1 MCTKRIVFL
10 LLLLSSSNLFAQP
23 IEISI
28 KVLQAFSDQAKLYR
42 YTGTSTQLID
52 SAWQEV
58 PGTYRFF
65 LDSTYVKGLYKINVG
80 KSISFDIV
88 VNNEPLIDVSTV
100 VYAPDDSLKS
110 ECSFENKVYWQ
121 FEKHKK
127 RHKQHLWLLNSL
139 IGFYS
144 DSASLKTTIQR
155 EIELQEL
162 SQHNFAEE
170 LVDQHPTLLASK
182 LIRLE
187 QNPIS
192 AKLLQSKEM
201 HRQNLAITWWEN
213 IDLTDVAIL
222 NAPALSSR
230 LWSYIEAFFNE
241 DFDKEEQDSAF
252 INGIEQLMALD
263 MGQDLKKE
271 LRNNLIKGFLN
282 SSYPSVTEYL
292 ETQSF
297 GTLLPIRQKS
307 AADLISQGPSTKV
320 GDKAYNFEVTLKDG
334 SRAYISDINA
344 KYILVIFWSSWC
356 PNCIE
361 ALPRISE
368 YYNQYHSKGLEVIAV
383 SLDDDH
389 DADLWNS
396 YIDNLGLNWINIRE
410 PYAIGNEIFY
420 MYKVEETPMMFL
432 LSKDLTIVSRPATR
446 RQLRARLRKIF
457 N

>member
-1 MCTKRIVFL
+1 MYTKVIAL
-10 LLLLSSSNLFAQP
+10 LLLLSSSFSLFAQP
-23 IEISI
+23 IEISV

-42 YTGTSTQLID
+42 YTGTSTQLVD
-52 SAWQEV
+52 SAWQEA

-80 KSISFDIV
+80 KNISFDIV
-88 VNNEPLIDVSTV
+88 VGNEPLIDISTV

-110 ECSFENKVYWQ
+110 EFSYENRVYWQ
-121 FEKHKK
+121 FEKHQK

-139 IGFYS
+139 IGFYA
-144 DSASLKTTIQR
+144 DSSSFKTTIQR

-162 SQHNFAEE
+162 SQHNFAEQ
-170 LVDQHPTLLASK
+170 LVGQHPNLLASK

-187 QNPIS
+187 QNPVL
-192 AKLLQSKEM
+192 AKLLQFKEL
-201 HRQNLAITWWEN
+201 HKQNLAVTWWRD
-213 IDLTDVAIL
+213 IDLTDAAIL
-222 NAPALSSR
+222 NAPALNSR
-230 LWSYIEAFFNE
+230 LWSYIETFFNE

-252 INGIEQLMALD
+252 INGVEQLMALD
-263 MGQDLKKE
+263 ITKNLKAE
-271 LRNNLIKGFLN
+271 FRNNLIKGFLN

-334 SRAYISDINA
+334 SRVYISDINA
-344 KYILVIFWSSWC
+344 EYILVIFWSSWC

-389 DADLWNS
+389 DADLWSS
-396 YIDNLGLNWINIRE
+396 YIENLGLNWINIRE

-446 RQLRARLRKIF
+446 RQLRARLRKVF

>member
-1 MCTKRIVFL
+1 MYTKRIALLFL
-10 LLLLSSSNLFAQP
+10 LFSSFNLFAQP

-42 YTGTSTQLID
+42 YTGTSTQLVD
-52 SAWQEV
+52 SAWQEA

-65 LDSTYVKGLYKINVG
+65 LDSTYVKGLYKIIVG
-80 KSISFDIV
+80 KNISFDIV

-110 ECSFENKVYWQ
+110 EFSYENRVYWQ

-127 RHKQHLWLLNSL
+127 RHMQHLWLLNSL
-139 IGFYS
+139 IGFYT
-144 DSASLKTTIQR
+144 DSASFKSTIQG

-162 SQHNFAEE
+162 IQHNFAEE
-170 LVDQHPTLLASK
+170 LVGQHPNLLASK

-192 AKLLQSKEM
+192 VKLLQSKEM
-201 HRQNLAITWWEN
+201 HKQNLAITWWGN
-213 IDLTDVAIL
+213 IDLTDAAII

-230 LWSYIEAFFNE
+230 LWSYIEAFSNE

-252 INGIEQLMALD
+252 IIGIEQLMALD
-263 MGQDLKKE
+263 MRQNLKKE

-297 GTLLPIRQKS
+297 GNLRPIRQKS
-307 AADLISQGPSTKV
+307 AADLIQQGPSTKV
-320 GDKAYNFEVTLKDG
+320 GDKAYNFEVSQKDG
-334 SRAYISDINA
+334 SRGFISDINA
-344 KYILVIFWSSWC
+344 EYILIIFWSSWC

-361 ALPRISE
+361 TLPRISE

-396 YIDNLGLNWINIRE
+396 YVENLGLNWINIRE
-410 PYAIGNEIFY
+410 PYTIGSEIFY
-420 MYKVEETPMMFL
+420 MYRVEETPMMFL
-432 LSKDLTIVSRPATR
+432 LSNDLTIISRPATC

-457 N
+457 K